1 MLAKRLRS
9 ENTSDKYPSSTSCH
23 PATDEFPRD
32 CVVSGKNAE
41 LVKMVP
47 TDKST
52 SQESVSQ
59 DIPPTVTETAEAA
72 GGSGGDRDVDATEAR
87 KRKHEEC
94 EEEANNNCSEAC
106 SGEKK
111 IKFDTQREKM
121 IELYQPWVLKTYGDL
136 AKTKT
141 ITLRKQA
148 RIIKALHGQETNNPD
163 SSKFRFWVKAKGFT
177 TERPA
182 DFKGDLLNVNKDLVE
197 KPNRLCLLYVPNFT
211 KETPQ
216 LYRRVAIVELFFDI
230 IFGVHVGL
238 GGRSGRHAGQKR
250 TYRTITE
257 SYAFLPREAVT
268 KFLAGCVVCKKL
280 PTPYSP
286 LLMLDD
292 IESPSECDS
301 PHQSVANLSG
311 NRLLIN
317 KQSASEQRD
326 SRDGAESETDAGDE
340 SKSTISSNAVQQP
353 IDWEERILVEYNKT
367 RSTEIQDKNPAHPG
381 KATPLPIAANT
392 IPTTSNSTITT
403 NGISTI
409 ENFGMA
415 GSPLY
420 EYYHLLKAFY
430 DNTNPPKIPPTA
442 TMPPP
447 AKANQADTLLKPPTA
462 NEKDSKSIVINSSAL
477 PANEKPTTDGKVV
490 PRKTTP
496 PKKRY
501 YNYGQNGTGTGGSTK
516 QAKEEDDKLTELGTF
531 GNSARVSMASI
542 MATLR
547 SNDPI
552 TTTYLKLTR
561 SMGLSDEDALR
572 IDDLEPPA
580 VATTSGT
587 STSTTITSNAE
598 QATEANHPEDPYSG
612 LMKDADKLKLML
624 LAWNYQNSNA
634 VRNGTEGPDLGVVG
648 GLWAQYQN
656 ALALNGKQMSPSGRV
671 DPSSPVE
678 NQDETNSSGQKDED
692 DLSEDDSEDRID
704 ANAQDPER
712 LKAFNMFVRLFVDEN
727 LDRMIP
733 ISKQPKEKIQ
743 AIMDSCTRQ
752 FPEFAE
758 RSRKRIRTY
767 LKSCRRNK
775 KTRDGWENTSR
786 PTPAHLTS
794 VQAEQILALACE
806 NESMNAK
813 RMRLGLEPISQNVT
827 PTVNTTVDTTVANYS
842 IMKNPEND
850 AINTPSTATASTMKP
865 TITPTP
871 VTETKPITTTQNEN
885 GISTNTMYRADY
897 SNNSNQYNSNRNNNY
912 QNFFNNNTQSNVP
925 TDLSMKQPQRPPILS
940 HKLNATEMNAV
951 RQLVT
956 GYRESAAFLLRS
968 ADELEQ
974 LLLQQQ
980 QQ

>member
-1 MLAKRLRS
+1 MTKRLRS
-9 ENTSDKYPSSTSCH
+9 LDS
-23 PATDEFPRD
+23 PAPLSALLYDAEPRD
-32 CVVSGKNAE
+32 WPESGEKLAE
-41 LVKMVP
+41 MVP

-52 SQESVSQ
+52 SLKGAKECQDAEGEPQGAAESR
-59 DIPPTVTETAEAA
+59 TEL
-72 GGSGGDRDVDATEAR
+72 
-87 KRKHEEC
+87 KRRHEEC
-94 EEEANNNCSEAC
+94 GEHEANNNCSEVC
-106 SGEKK
+106 SAGKK
-111 IKFDTQREKM
+111 IKYDTHREKM
-121 IELYQPWVLKTYGDL
+121 VEAYQPWVLKTYGDL

-148 RIIKALHGQETNNPD
+148 RIIKALSGQETNNPD

-177 TERPA
+177 TERPV
-182 DFKGDLLNVNKDLVE
+182 DFKGDLNLNKDLVE
-197 KPNRLCLLYVPNFT
+197 MPNRHCLLYVPNFT
-211 KETPQ
+211 KENPQ

-268 KFLAGCVVCKKL
+268 KFLSGCVVCKKL

-286 LLMLDD
+286 LRLDD
-292 IESPSECDS
+292 AESPSECDS
-301 PHQSVANLSG
+301 PLQSATNSSG

-317 KQSASEQRD
+317 NQPEMRENRD
-326 SRDGAESETDAGDE
+326 VAESEMDAE
-340 SKSTISSNAVQQP
+340 QKSSVSSSAVQQP
-353 IDWEERILVEYNKT
+353 IDWEERISVEYRKADQQEKNHT
-367 RSTEIQDKNPAHPG
+367 VPDKG
-381 KATPLPIAANT
+381 TPLAIPANGLAG
-392 IPTTSNSTITT
+392 IEGFGINS
-403 NGISTI
+403 SQ
-409 ENFGMA
+409 
-415 GSPLY
+415 LY

-430 DNTNPPKIPPTA
+430 DGSNRPKTPSDATA
-442 TMPPP
+442 ARTELTDNFP
-447 AKANQADTLLKPPTA
+447 AKPP
-462 NEKDSKSIVINSSAL
+462 SIVINPPTLPTNERSTSAM
-477 PANEKPTTDGKVV
+477 AISC
-490 PRKTTP
+490 KTTP

-501 YNYGQNGTGTGGSTK
+501 NNYSQTR
-516 QAKEEDDKLTELGTF
+516 AKSEDDKLLD
-531 GNSARVSMASI
+531 SANFVRPSRISTANVMS
-542 MATLR
+542 TLR

-552 TTTYLKLTR
+552 TSTYLKLTR

-572 IDDLEPPA
+572 IDDLETPTI
-580 VATTSGT
+580 ATTSSGGST
-587 STSTTITSNAE
+587 STSTTSIAE
-598 QATEANHPEDPYSG
+598 PGDAHAEDPYSG

-634 VRNGTEGPDLGVVG
+634 ARNGTEGPDLAMVG

-656 ALALNGKQMSPSGRV
+656 ALAMNGKQLSPSGRV

-678 NQDETNSSGQKDED
+678 NQDETNSSGQKDD
-692 DLSEDDSEDRID
+692 DELSEDDSEDRID

-743 AIMDSCTRQ
+743 AIIDSCTRQ

-827 PTVNTTVDTTVANYS
+827 PTVNTTVDTTIANYS
-842 IMKNPEND
+842 IMKTAAEND
-850 AINTPSTATASTMKP
+850 AINTPSASVSMKTAAPATSAA
-865 TITPTP
+865 
-871 VTETKPITTTQNEN
+871 ETKTINTTQSEN
-885 GISTNTMYRADY
+885 GISTNSLYRADY
-897 SNNSNQYNSNRNNNY
+897 SNNSSQYNARTNNY
-912 QNFFNNNTQSNVP
+912 PNYFNNNTQSNVP
-925 TDLSMKQPQRPPILS
+925 TDLSMKQTQRPPILS

-980 QQ
+980 Q

>member
-1 MLAKRLRS
+1 MCGDILAMMTKRLRS
-9 ENTSDKYPSSTSCH
+9 HNPT
-23 PATDEFPRD
+23 ATDTCFNGFSNNEPRECTESD
-32 CVVSGKNAE
+32 AV
-41 LVKMVP
+41 LKMVP

-52 SQESVSQ
+52 SQECAKVCHPQPEISATVQ
-59 DIPPTVTETAEAA
+59 PPTGNSNGADD
-72 GGSGGDRDVDATEAR
+72 GGR

-94 EEEANNNCSEAC
+94 DGNEANNNCTDDC
-106 SGEKK
+106 SGGGKK
-111 IKFDTQREKM
+111 IKYDTHREKM

-148 RIIKALHGQETNNPD
+148 RIIKTLSGQETNNPD

-177 TERPA
+177 TERPV
-182 DFKGDLLNVNKDLVE
+182 DFKGDLNLNKDLVE
-197 KPNRLCLLYVPNFT
+197 KPNKHCLLYVPNFT
-211 KETPQ
+211 KEAPQ
-216 LYRRVAIVELFFDI
+216 LFRRVAIVELFFDI

-268 KFLAGCVVCKKL
+268 KFLSGCVVCKKL

-286 LLMLDD
+286 LRLDD
-292 IESPSECDS
+292 AESPSECDS
-301 PHQSVANLSG
+301 PHQSATNSSG

-317 KQSASEQRD
+317 NQAVGSEKRENRD
-326 SRDGAESETDAGDE
+326 VAESETDARPE
-340 SKSTISSNAVQQP
+340 QKSTNSSSAVQQP
-353 IDWEERILVEYNKT
+353 IDWEERILVEYNKVKSDQQGKNHT
-367 RSTEIQDKNPAHPG
+367 GPDKDTQLPNPAN
-381 KATPLPIAANT
+381 IANGMT
-392 IPTTSNSTITT
+392 NMMDHFSIT
-403 NGISTI
+403 
-409 ENFGMA
+409 
-415 GSPLY
+415 GSQLY

-430 DNTNPPKIPPTA
+430 DTSNRPKTPSSA
-442 TMPPP
+442 TFVAEQSDNLRTSRENHLPM
-447 AKANQADTLLKPPTA
+447 KPPTTTVTA
-462 NEKDSKSIVINSSAL
+462 ANADKDPKSGALNSLALALLLPNEKI
-477 PANEKPTTDGKVV
+477 TTEMKN
-490 PRKTTP
+490 PCKTTP

-501 YNYGQNGTGTGGSTK
+501 NNYPQNGNENNQCTSLAGKEADKSSALKSSSTK
-516 QAKEEDDKLTELGTF
+516 ISTT
-531 GNSARVSMASI
+531 NI
-542 MATLR
+542 MATVR

-552 TTTYLKLTR
+552 TSTYLKLTR

-572 IDDLEPPA
+572 IDDLETPTI
-580 VATTSGT
+580 ATTSAGG
-587 STSTTITSNAE
+587 STSTTTTTNPDQAE
-598 QATEANHPEDPYSG
+598 AAHTDDPYS
-612 LMKDADKLKLML
+612 A
-624 LAWNYQNSNA
+624 
-634 VRNGTEGPDLGVVG
+634 RNGTEGPDLGMVG

-656 ALALNGKQMSPSGRV
+656 ALAMNGKQLSPSGRV

-678 NQDETNSSGQKDED
+678 NQDETNSSGQKDD
-692 DLSEDDSEDRID
+692 DELSEDDSEDRID

-743 AIMDSCTRQ
+743 AIIDSCTRQ

-827 PTVNTTVDTTVANYS
+827 PTVNTTVDTTIANYS
-842 IMKNPEND
+842 IMKPTESD
-850 AINTPSTATASTMKP
+850 AINTPSASMKTTAPATS
-865 TITPTP
+865 
-871 VTETKPITTTQNEN
+871 VTETKTINTTQSEN
-885 GISTNTMYRADY
+885 GISTNSLYRADY
-897 SNNSNQYNSNRNNNY
+897 SNNSNTYNARTNNY

-940 HKLNATEMNAV
+940 HKLNPTEMNAV

-980 QQ
+980 Q

>member
-1 MLAKRLRS
+1 MMTKRLKSYNLAASNKHYTPYLNDQSRDCTQS
-9 ENTSDKYPSSTSCH
+9 SDKP
-23 PATDEFPRD
+23 
-32 CVVSGKNAE
+32 
-41 LVKMVP
+41 VKMVP

-52 SQESVSQ
+52 SH
-59 DIPPTVTETAEAA
+59 ETTLECQIQAT
-72 GGSGGDRDVDATEAR
+72 ATEDAAVEAPGTVVDDSGER

-94 EEEANNNCSEAC
+94 DENEANNNCSDTC
-106 SGEKK
+106 PGGKK
-111 IKFDTQREKM
+111 IKFDTHREKM

-148 RIIKALHGQETNNPD
+148 RIIKALSGQETNNPD

-177 TERPA
+177 TERPV
-182 DFKGDLLNVNKDLVE
+182 DFKGDLNLNEDLVE
-197 KPNRLCLLYVPNFT
+197 KPNKHCLLYVPNFT

-268 KFLAGCVVCKKL
+268 KFLSGCVVCKKL

-286 LLMLDD
+286 LHLDD
-292 IESPSECDS
+292 AESPTECDSS
-301 PHQSVANLSG
+301 PHQSVANSSD

-317 KQSASEQRD
+317 NQPETRENCD
-326 SRDGAESETDAGDE
+326 LAESETDVGTE
-340 SKSTISSNAVQQP
+340 QKSTISSSIIQLP
-353 IDWEERILVEYNKT
+353 IDWEERISVEYNRVKSDQTEKSHTILNRDTQLAIPGNTFNGIPNIEHFNTT
-367 RSTEIQDKNPAHPG
+367 RSQ
-381 KATPLPIAANT
+381 
-392 IPTTSNSTITT
+392 
-403 NGISTI
+403 
-409 ENFGMA
+409 
-415 GSPLY
+415 LY

-430 DNTNPPKIPPTA
+430 DSSTQSKTPTNAAAVKAEQTNNFPMK
-442 TMPPP
+442 PPP
-447 AKANQADTLLKPPTA
+447 PMD
-462 NEKDSKSIVINSSAL
+462 EKDSKSIVINPPTL
-477 PANEKPTTDGKVV
+477 PFNEKNMCEMKIPC
-490 PRKTTP
+490 KTTP

-501 YNYGQNGTGTGGSTK
+501 NNYSQNVSKTR
-516 QAKEEDDKLTELGTF
+516 EEDDTLPQSINFTGT
-531 GNSARVSMASI
+531 SKISTAVI

-552 TTTYLKLTR
+552 TSTYLKLTR

-572 IDDLEPPA
+572 IDDLESPTI
-580 VATTSGT
+580 ATTSTGGGG
-587 STSTTITSNAE
+587 STSTTTSTNPE
-598 QATEANHPEDPYSG
+598 HTETHTEDPYT
-612 LMKDADKLKLML
+612 A
-624 LAWNYQNSNA
+624 
-634 VRNGTEGPDLGVVG
+634 RNGTEGPDLGMVG

-656 ALALNGKQMSPSGRV
+656 ALALNGKQLSPSGRV

-678 NQDETNSSGQKDED
+678 NQDETNSSGQKDD
-692 DLSEDDSEDRID
+692 DELSEDDSEDRID

-743 AIMDSCTRQ
+743 AIIDSCTRQ

-827 PTVNTTVDTTVANYS
+827 PTVNTTVDTTIANYS
-842 IMKNPEND
+842 IMKTATEND
-850 AINTPSTATASTMKP
+850 PINTPSTSVSMKTTTSATSVTDTK
-865 TITPTP
+865 TIN
-871 VTETKPITTTQNEN
+871 TTQNEN
-885 GISTNTMYRADY
+885 GISTNTLYRADY
-897 SNNSNQYNSNRNNNY
+897 SINSNTYNPRTNNY
-912 QNFFNNNTQSNVP
+912 QNFFNNNTPSNVP

-968 ADELEQ
+968 ADELEI
-974 LLLQQQ
+974 LLQQQ
-980 QQ
+980 Q